1 MTLQNSLLNELINKL
16 ESFGA
21 PEVLMDCCN
30 SESYEK
36 ERLVFNRKF
45 EFRPSII
52 IFVENAF
59 QISQIVLFA
68 NEHPTQ
74 ISLRLRSGGHDHE
87 GECSGTN
94 VVLLD
99 FSKINHIIDFNIFTM
114 I

>member
-1 MTLQNSLLNELINKL
+1 MTLQNSLLKELINKL
-16 ESFGA
+16 ESFGT

-68 NEHPTQ
+68 NEYPTE
-74 ISLRLRSGGHDHE
+74 IKLHCE
-87 GECSGTN
+87 
-94 VVLLD
+94 LLVD
-99 FSKINHIIDFNIFTM
+99 CKYQQNL
-114 I
+114 